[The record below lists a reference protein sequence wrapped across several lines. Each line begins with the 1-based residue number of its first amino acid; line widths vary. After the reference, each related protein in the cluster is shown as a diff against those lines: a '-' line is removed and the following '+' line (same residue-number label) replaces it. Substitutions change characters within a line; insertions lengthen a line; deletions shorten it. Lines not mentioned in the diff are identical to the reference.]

1 MKFIT
6 ISRLYGAG
14 GHTVGRAVAQKLG
27 IEIYDRDIIR
37 ETADK
42 MALTPDKVAGD
53 EEKLSLGESFVRAI
67 TPVSY
72 DMKDHIFDAEKQVIE
87 HLAEKGPCVMLGRC
101 AGVILKAKGYDVLDV
116 LLYADEEDRAE
127 RVGELLGTTSVSRI
141 LKEMRKMDAQR
152 NAYYTYYTGK
162 KLTELDN
169 WDLTLNTGSLGYD
182 KCVEIIC
189 NAAE

>member
-1 MKFIT
+1 MKIVT

-14 GHTVGRAVAQKLG
+14 GHTVGRAVAKKLG
-27 IEIYDRDIIR
+27 VEIYDRDIIR

-53 EEKLSLGESFVRAI
+53 EEKLSLGESIVRAI

-87 HLAEKGPCVMLGRC
+87 HLAEKGPCVILGRC

-116 LLYADEEDRAE
+116 LLFADEEDRAE
-127 RVGELLGTTSVSRI
+127 RVGELLETTSVSKI
-141 LKEMRKMDAQR
+141 LKEMKKMDAQR

-162 KLTELDN
+162 KLTESGN
-169 WDLTLNTGSLGYD
+169 WDLTLNTGTLGYE

-189 NAAE
+189 SAAE